1 MNDKIEKKKK
11 IYDHKLVS
19 LFLNN
24 TFYFSNNF
32 NQIFFSFLA
41 ISTEVELIEEAILAP
56 PQSSGENLAYI
67 PMDYAKECIQKVFL
81 SLKDFFTPSMFRIPG
96 NN

>member
-1 MNDKIEKKKK
+1 MNDKIEKKK
-11 IYDHKLVS
+11 YDHKLVS

-32 NQIFFSFLA
+32 NQIFISFLA

-81 SLKDFFTPSMFRIPG
+81 SLLLPCSRYQKTIEY
-96 NN
+96 